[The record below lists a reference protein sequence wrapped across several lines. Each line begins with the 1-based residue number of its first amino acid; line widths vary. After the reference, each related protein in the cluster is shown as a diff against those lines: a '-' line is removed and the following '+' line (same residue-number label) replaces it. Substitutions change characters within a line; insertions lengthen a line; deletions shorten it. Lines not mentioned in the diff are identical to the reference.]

1 MAQPQNLLPLLEA
14 AMNAPPALV
23 IPPLPADVAAAF
35 GAVQAAFHNGDVAGV
50 DIGMNEL
57 WHAIDHAGAAAAEDA
72 LDYDASTV
80 PVDIDEY
87 YEMNEVFA
95 DDLPGSLVNAVQ
107 QARPALDLVRARED
121 VSNRLK
127 NRFYYAV
134 KRLFLLFL
142 GNPVNLDGWR
152 NLYEAEM
159 GEVLPHLPAALIG
172 DLVAPL
178 EAFQE
183 TFQPA
188 VDEMLGLRQADGSFA
203 GFPDLHDD
211 LYLYV
216 RRMLRIPDP
225 PPPLEDDDF
234 AGWPVQE
241 EVLGELPPPEENEQ
255 EEEQWM
261 APPPP
266 PGPPQLLP
274 NGGGV
279 LEEDDDLLLL
289 PNMGNNEEDE
299 PP

>member
-14 AMNAPPALV
+14 AMNIPPALV
-23 IPPLPADVAAAF
+23 IPPLPAEVAAAF
-35 GAVQAAFHNGDVAGV
+35 NAVQAAIHNGDVAGV

-57 WHAIDHAGAAAAEDA
+57 WHAIDHAGAAAAEDN

-107 QARPALDLVRARED
+107 EARPALDLVRARED

-127 NRFYYAV
+127 NRFYYAM

-152 NLYEAEM
+152 NTYETEM
-159 GEVLPHLPAALIG
+159 GEVLPHLPAAVIG

-188 VDEMLGLRQADGSFA
+188 VDEMLGLRQADGSFT
-203 GFPDLHDD
+203 GFPDLHND
-211 LYLYV
+211 LFIYV
-216 RRMLRIPDP
+216 RRMLRIPEP
-225 PPPLEDDDF
+225 PPEEEDFQD
-234 AGWPVQE
+234 WPVQE
-241 EVLGELPPPEENEQ
+241 EVVGLLGEIPLPPP
-255 EEEQWM
+255 
-261 APPPP
+261 
-266 PGPPQLLP
+266 GHPQLLQ

-279 LEEDDDLLLL
+279 LQIDVANLEEVEIIDIL
-289 PNMGNNEEDE
+289 PYNEEDAE
-299 PP
+299 ETP